1 MNTPES
7 HQNQTNRNQELIRW
21 IEENPD
27 YDHLVKA
34 AKADA
39 AQEQA
44 TTSDHQASRSN
55 WQKALNGARQAVAW
69 GVNSF
74 RAHPEDFHGTSIVT
88 PELKKH
94 SQLTANV
101 VTSASII
108 NFISNQSLFLFA
120 FKGLAL
126 GLGPIASLAFNFL
139 ILRLTNACAT
149 SVSSSRK
156 GIKGWSNVAFG
167 GLVLLNVM
175 QSLVAGVGIQLM
187 LNKPALQNKQAE
199 ILVDEEFQA
208 QKNRIQE
215 LGTPD
220 RKLYKIAQQ
229 KCNRL
234 KDISKSHPK
243 YDSIYVQNYG
253 PYAQRNR
260 DWSEVP
266 LGELPYCRQ
275 VQRLNDQ
282 AGDKQKQAQEKL
294 EQLKQNRRNIDD
306 LQLLKQEYPQ
316 VYEQNYNEQGQLV
329 SGTDQVNTA
338 AIYFFENLYKLKFN
352 KIGFSFFF
360 FLLSIVT
367 SLFATW
373 LSLAHAKRQ
382 DTQQSRSA
390 QVARERDE
398 WLDELRR
405 EMDARHQEEYNQFN
419 SNNDNSGKN
428 E

>member
-7 HQNQTNRNQELIRW
+7 NQDQTNRDQQLIRW

-34 AKADA
+34 AKS
-39 AQEQA
+39 QSSQ
-44 TTSDHQASRSN
+44 QASASRESSSRWN
-55 WQKALNGARQAVAW
+55 QVLNGGKKAAMW
-69 GVNSF
+69 GINAF
-74 RAHPEDFHGTSIVT
+74 RAHPQDFHGTSMVT

-167 GLVLLNVM
+167 GLIFLNVM
-175 QSLVAGVGIQLM
+175 QSLVAGMGIQLI
-187 LNKPALQNKQAE
+187 LNKPALQMKRAE
-199 ILVDEEFQA
+199 MLADDAFQQ
-208 QKNRIQE
+208 QKNQIE
-215 LGTPD
+215 KLGTPSGQLYETAQEKCARLDNLSPNNPNYD
-220 RKLYKIAQQ
+220 RIYIE
-229 KCNRL
+229 NR
-234 KDISKSHPK
+234 
-243 YDSIYVQNYG
+243 G
-253 PYAQRNR
+253 PHALRDR
-260 DWSEVP
+260 DWSQVP
-266 LGELPYCRQ
+266 LGQLPYCRQ
-275 VQRLNDQ
+275 ETRLEKQ
-282 AGDKQKQAQEKL
+282 AHEQQKQAQAEFDQLQQRRRDINDLAFL
-294 EQLKQNRRNIDD
+294 EQAYPHIYKQNYTESG
-306 LQLLKQEYPQ
+306 K
-316 VYEQNYNEQGQLV
+316 LV

-338 AIYFFENLYKLKFN
+338 AIYFFQNLWKMNFH

-360 FLLSIVT
+360 FILSIVT
-367 SLFATW
+367 SFLATW

-382 DTQQSRSA
+382 DTKQSRSTE
-390 QVARERDE
+390 VGKE
-398 WLDELRR
+398 
-405 EMDARHQEEYNQFN
+405 EML
-419 SNNDNSGKN
+419 G
-428 E
+428 